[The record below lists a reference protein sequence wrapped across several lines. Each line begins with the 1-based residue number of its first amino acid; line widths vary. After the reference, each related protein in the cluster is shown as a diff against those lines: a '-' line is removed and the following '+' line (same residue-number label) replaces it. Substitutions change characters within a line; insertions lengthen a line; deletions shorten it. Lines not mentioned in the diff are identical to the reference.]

1 LEFEEEA
8 DGGEGFS
15 GEAVGADED
24 DKGGLRRR
32 IGEAREEGLEDGEA
46 AGA

>member
-1 LEFEEEA
+1 MEFEEEA
-8 DGGEGFS
+8 DRREGFS

-24 DKGGLRRR
+24 DEGGLGRR
-32 IGEAREEGLEDGEA
+32 IGEAREEGLEEGEA